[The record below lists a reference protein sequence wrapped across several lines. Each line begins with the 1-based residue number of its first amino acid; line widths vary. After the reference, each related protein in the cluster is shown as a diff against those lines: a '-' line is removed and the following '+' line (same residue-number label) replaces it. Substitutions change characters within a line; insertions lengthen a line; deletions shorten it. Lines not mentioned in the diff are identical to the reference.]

1 MIRIV
6 TYAVVLVVC
15 AFVALPAKAA
25 NDAMLFR
32 VFLTDGSSLTTF
44 GEFAR
49 VGEQVIL
56 SVPVGGTPDNPRLQ
70 AVTLAAARVDWEKT
84 DRYNESV
91 RYQRYVAT
99 RAEADYQQVTE
110 EVAAVLSRVA
120 QASDRNS
127 ALTVAE
133 QARSMLIEWPRA
145 HYGYRQQEVQDVV
158 RLLDSAIARLKGGP
172 APAPFQIALVSMPE
186 LRTAPLPTMPD
197 AREQLDQLLRIARAT
212 SDVTERVAV
221 LRSALT
227 LVAAPGVV
235 AATDAVRVRRT
246 IEEQIQREANIDQRY
261 TDVSQRLIT
270 QATRAAEDAQIRD
283 VERVLARIPK
293 EDTRL
298 GRQRPEIVQ
307 ALTASVQTQLENARR
322 LRLLRDQWKSRQA
335 IFRQYQRAVGS
346 DMVQLV
352 KARPALEAIRRLEGP
367 APDQLTTLQQLLSGG
382 ATRLDRLL
390 VPEYI
395 RGTHELVIGA
405 WRFAETA
412 ATTRLRAVASGE
424 ISTAWEASSA
434 AAGALMM
441 LNRAQNQLRM
451 LIEPPK
457 PQ

>member
-1 MIRIV
+1 
-6 TYAVVLVVC
+6 
-15 AFVALPAKAA
+15 
-25 NDAMLFR
+25 
-32 VFLTDGSSLTTF
+32 
-44 GEFAR
+44 
-49 VGEQVIL
+49 
-56 SVPVGGTPDNPRLQ
+56 
-70 AVTLAAARVDWEKT
+70 
-84 DRYNESV
+84 
-91 RYQRYVAT
+91 
-99 RAEADYQQVTE
+99 
-110 EVAAVLSRVA
+110 
-120 QASDRNS
+120 
-127 ALTVAE
+127 
-133 QARSMLIEWPRA
+133 
-145 HYGYRQQEVQDVV
+145 
-158 RLLDSAIARLKGGP
+158 
-172 APAPFQIALVSMPE
+172 MPE

-270 QATRAAEDAQIRD
+270 EATRAAGDAQIRD